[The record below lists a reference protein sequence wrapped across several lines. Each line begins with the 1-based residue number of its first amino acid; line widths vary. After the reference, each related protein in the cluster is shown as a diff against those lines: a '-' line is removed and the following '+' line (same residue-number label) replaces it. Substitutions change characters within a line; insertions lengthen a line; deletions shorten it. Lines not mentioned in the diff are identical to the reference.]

1 MQNDHETRF
10 IGTRAS
16 PSSYGARFIVL
27 AGRCDAIDSEWAGLF
42 FISQSAHFV
51 FRIMLINKSI
61 YVTFLGQ
68 TNSETRIQMRMRM
81 RMMRTRHKQ

>member
-61 YVTFLGQ
+61 YVIHFSG
-68 TNSETRIQMRMRM
+68 
-81 RMMRTRHKQ
+81 KQIAKRGYKCDGECE